1 MGCPVS
7 ASEWKT
13 MGRFEV
19 CLATIEPERLRQFG
33 LSPREWQ
40 TLKLIAAGNTSGE
53 IAEALNVQRSTV
65 YTFKKRIFEKL
76 EVNSATEASSL
87 AIAILSGVNIRHR
100 PDCDNFG

>member
-1 MGCPVS
+1 MGYP
-7 ASEWKT
+7 ASVEQWKT

-19 CLATIEPERLRQFG
+19 CLPTIDPERLRQFG

-40 TLKLIAAGNTSGE
+40 TLYQIAAGNTSGE
-53 IAEALNVQRSTV
+53 IAETLNIQRSTV
-65 YTFKKRIFEKL
+65 DTFKKRIFEKL

-100 PDCDNFG
+100 SDCDKFC